1 MHRFGHKDK
10 SSKQF
15 VLERTPA
22 AGVKSMLGQ
31 IIPQAQQYNRN
42 AGFYENRYSTLD
54 NPYKTIKPLSV

>member
-31 IIPQAQQYNRN
+31 IIPPA
-42 AGFYENRYSTLD
+42 
-54 NPYKTIKPLSV
+54 